1 MTTIYVTQNARED
14 GGHLANATQNG
25 AKDDARA
32 AYERDGEEHHV
43 MKVELNEDIGKRELM
58 CALFNGEASKYSNN
72 HTVIYTAPARRGR
85 KSKEDGAPESEYIN
99 DADSAE
105 GAANEDLNEDNPF
118 GI

>member
-14 GGHLANATQNG
+14 GGHLADATQNG

-58 CALFNGEASKYSNN
+58 CALFNGEASKYSKN

-85 KSKEDGAPESEYIN
+85 KSKDDIN

-105 GAANEDLNEDNPF
+105 GAENEIVGDIENSDSENPF

>member
-1 MTTIYVTQNARED
+1 MTTIYVTQNARVG

-32 AYERDGEEHHV
+32 AYERDGEGHHV
-43 MKVELNEDIGKRELM
+43 MKVELNEDIGKRELL
-58 CALFNGEASKYSNN
+58 CALFNGEASKYSKN

-85 KSKEDGAPESEYIN
+85 KAKEEEGAEDEIN
-99 DADSAE
+99 DAESAE
-105 GAANEDLNEDNPF
+105 GAANEEDNPF